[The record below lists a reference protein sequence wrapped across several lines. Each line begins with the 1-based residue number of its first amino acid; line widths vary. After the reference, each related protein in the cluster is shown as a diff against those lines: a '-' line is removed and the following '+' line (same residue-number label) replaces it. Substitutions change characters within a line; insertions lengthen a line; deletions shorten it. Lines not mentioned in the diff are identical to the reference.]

1 MATFDLQ
8 HFYETRQ
15 ELAMR
20 NGSIYAQ
27 RGLARIRELVR
38 EEQVKQARERE
49 QEAAKAKKHQLRKL
63 TKLLKTMIKQKE
75 ETNGLLTKTI
85 SSNLWIRYT
94 K

>member
-1 MATFDLQ
+1 METFDLQ

-49 QEAAKAKKHQLRKL
+49 EEAAKSKKTSAKKAAKKDD
-63 TKLLKTMIKQKE
+63 TPKTE
-75 ETNGLLTKTI
+75 GGN
-85 SSNLWIRYT
+85 
-94 K
+94 